1 MKVMKNLFA
10 VLVGF
15 AAFAVTLSADD
26 RPISFDKLPAPAKV
40 YIQTNFPGEKT
51 SFIVKD
57 DAVVFAEYTVI
68 MMNGTKLEFSHSGA
82 LSKISSSDGIPAE
95 LIPESIREYVQ
106 THYPG
111 AGFLEF
117 DIDRRTYEVKLTN
130 RMELKFNDN
139 FHLIAVDD

>member
-1 MKVMKNLFA
+1 MKNLIA
-10 VLVGF
+10 ILVGF

-26 RPISFDKLPAPAKV
+26 RPISFNKLPSPAKV

-51 SFIVKD
+51 SFVAKD
-57 DAVVFAEYTVI
+57 DDLAFAEYTVI

-106 THYPG
+106 KHYPG
-111 AGFLEF
+111 AGFVEF

-130 RMELKFNDN
+130 RMELKFNKN
-139 FHLIAVDD
+139 FHIIEVDD

>member
-1 MKVMKNLFA
+1 MKNLIA
-10 VLVGF
+10 ILVGF
-15 AAFAVTLSADD
+15 ATFAVTLSADD
-26 RPISFDKLPAPAKV
+26 RPISFNKLPSPAKV
-40 YIQTNFPGEKT
+40 YIQTYFPGEKT
-51 SFIVKD
+51 SFVAKD
-57 DAVVFAEYTVI
+57 DDLAFAEYTVI

-106 THYPG
+106 KHYPG
-111 AGFLEF
+111 AGFVEF

-130 RMELKFNDN
+130 RMELKFNNN